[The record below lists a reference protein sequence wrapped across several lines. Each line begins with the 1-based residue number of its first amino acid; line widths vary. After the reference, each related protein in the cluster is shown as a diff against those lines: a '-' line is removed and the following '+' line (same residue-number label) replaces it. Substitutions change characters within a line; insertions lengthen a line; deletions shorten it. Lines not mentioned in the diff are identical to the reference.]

1 MGLAGRPML
10 IKSVVVLLAL
20 FVTSGC
26 SSMGP
31 LRESPLPDVPLVGDR
46 ILGKLG
52 SSYGFGA
59 AVGAVTRSRPGVA
72 GASPSPPLVAA
83 PTPPLPPEMEPA
95 DPPPSADAEDKVAL
109 ESIADSVSKV
119 SIESPVHTPPVAAA
133 SPPPGTAEAPAPVR
147 RLPPRAEPPR
157 PAEER
162 LGRAPEETAP
172 AARPDSFVEAARVR
186 EAIDHFDEL
195 LERLPLANIVFDV
208 PQLLRL
214 GERTPIYLRL
224 SLGDSLKELEKSLS
238 PTAAGTKKGAQIHV
252 TDRIEARLTG
262 TAFRIESIRPEV
274 QGIGHETTDWQWE
287 IEPSAPGLQTLH
299 LTVSVLMEVGG
310 TRVLRAIRTFDEK
323 IEIQVSWSKTVADFF
338 KGQWKWLWTAFL
350 VPLVGWLWGK
360 RVRKSR
366 RSPRG
371 KRG

>member
-10 IKSVVVLLAL
+10 LKSVVLVLAL

-26 SSMGP
+26 GSMRP
-31 LRESPLPDVPLVGDR
+31 RRESPSPDVPPGGDR

-52 SSYGFGA
+52 SSYGIGA
-59 AVGAVTRSRPGVA
+59 AVGAVSQSRLGVA
-72 GASPSPPLVAA
+72 AASPSPPFVVFA

-95 DPPPSADAEDKVAL
+95 DPPPSADAKDKVAL
-109 ESIADSVSKV
+109 ESIADSVSKFSDSV
-119 SIESPVHTPPVAAA
+119 SKLSIESPVHTPPVAAA

-147 RLPPRAEPPR
+147 RLPPRAEPAR
-157 PAEER
+157 PA
-162 LGRAPEETAP
+162 EETAP
-172 AARPDSFVEAARVR
+172 AARSDSFAEAARVR

-195 LERLPLANIVFDV
+195 LARLPLANIVFNV
-208 PQLLRL
+208 PQSLRL

-224 SLGDSLKELEKSLS
+224 SMGDSLEELEKSLT
-238 PTAAGTKKGAQIHV
+238 PTAAGKRKGAQIHV

-274 QGIGHETTDWQWE
+274 QGIGRETTEWQWE

-323 IEIQVSWSKTVADFF
+323 IEIQVSWSKTAADFF
-338 KGQWKWLWTAFL
+338 KEQWKWLWTALL

-360 RVRKSR
+360 RIRRSR
-366 RSPRG
+366 RSPPGRRG
-371 KRG
+371 